1 MSEQQ
6 GPAVQ
11 PEDRIETAPP
21 SGGLRKR
28 GKAGAD
34 PEPGQKVVAARTPLQ
49 LAFARLRKDKVAI
62 GAAILLVILILLAV
76 CAPLV
81 AKLVGHGV
89 NQQLP
94 SEGGLT
100 PDGFPVTPNKDF
112 LLGADQL
119 GRDVLV
125 RTLYGARVSL
135 LVGIVATF
143 IALVVGTIV
152 GVIAG
157 FVGGRTDTV
166 LSRLLDIFLSF
177 PFLVTALTLV
187 ALNRDPQGQPRTNP
201 IIVVMI
207 VISLFTWTFFARLV
221 RGQVLSL
228 REREFIEA
236 ARSLGASNRRIMR
249 VDLLPNLVAPIIVY
263 ATLQIPLNI
272 VFEATLSYLGVGVRP
287 PTPSWGNMLFDAQSS
302 GFYQTQP
309 AFLLGPGI
317 ALLLTVLA
325 FNLLGDGLR
334 DALDPRAA
342 RTMAKTEH

>member
-1 MSEQQ
+1 MTEQQ
-6 GPAVQ
+6 VP
-11 PEDRIETAPP
+11 DTLETAQP
-21 SGGLRKR
+21 SGLHRPDGT
-28 GKAGAD
+28 GGAR
-34 PEPGQKVVAARTPLQ
+34 PESAQPAAVEARTPLA
-49 LAFARLRKDKVAI
+49 LAMARLRRDKVAL
-62 GAAILLVILILLAV
+62 AAGVLLVVLILLAL

-81 AKLVGHGV
+81 AKLTGHGV
-89 NQQLP
+89 DEQLP
-94 SEGGLT
+94 SEGLT
-100 PDGFPVTPNKDF
+100 PDGFPVTPNSSF

-135 LVGIVATF
+135 LVGVVATA
-143 IALVVGTIV
+143 IALVVGTAV
-152 GVIAG
+152 GVVAG

-166 LSRLLDIFLSF
+166 LSRVIDIFLSF

-187 ALNRDPQGQPRTNP
+187 ALNRDAQGQPRANP
-201 IIVVMI
+201 IILVMI

-236 ARSLGASNRRIMR
+236 ARSLGASTRRIMF

-287 PTPSWGNMLFDAQSS
+287 PTPSWGNMINDAQSS
-302 GFYQTQP
+302 SFYQTQP

-334 DALDPRAA
+334 DALDPRSSRAL
-342 RTMAKTEH
+342 AKD

>member
-6 GPAVQ
+6 GPSAEPPDVI
-11 PEDRIETAPP
+11 DTAEPTGLKRVDS
-21 SGGLRKR
+21 SGANQR
-28 GKAGAD
+28 
-34 PEPGQKVVAARTPLQ
+34 EPAQRSVAARTPLQ
-49 LAFARLRKDKVAI
+49 LAFARLRRDRVAI
-62 GAAILLVILILLAV
+62 AAAVLLLVLILLAV
-76 CAPLV
+76 FAPLV
-81 AKLVGHGV
+81 AKIVGHGV
-89 NQQLP
+89 NEQLP
-94 SEGGLT
+94 SQGLT
-100 PDGFPVTPNKDF
+100 PDGFPVTPNGSF

-119 GRDVLV
+119 GRDVLI
-125 RTLYGARVSL
+125 RTLYGARISL
-135 LVGIVATF
+135 LVGVVATA
-143 IALVVGTIV
+143 IALVVGTVV
-152 GVIAG
+152 GLIAG

-166 LSRLLDIFLSF
+166 LSRVIDIFLSF

-187 ALNRDPQGQPRTNP
+187 ALNRDPEGQPRANP
-201 IIVVMI
+201 ILLVML

-236 ARSLGASNRRIMR
+236 ARSLGASNRRIML

-272 VFEATLSYLGVGVRP
+272 VFEATLSYLGVGIRP
-287 PTPSWGNMLFDAQSS
+287 PTPSWGTILFDAQSS

-334 DALDPRAA
+334 DALDPRSS
-342 RTMAKTEH
+342 RTMAKD

>member
-1 MSEQQ
+1 MSDQS
-6 GPAVQ
+6 GP
-11 PEDRIETAPP
+11 DTLDTADHAGGTDEP
-21 SGGLRKR
+21 SGGGAPASRP
-28 GKAGAD
+28 GKAV
-34 PEPGQKVVAARTPLQ
+34 EARSPLQ
-49 LAFARLRKDKVAI
+49 LATARLRRDRVAL
-62 GAAILLVILILLAV
+62 GAGVVLVVLILLAIG
-76 CAPLV
+76 APLV
-81 AKLVGHGV
+81 AKLTGHGV
-89 NQQLP
+89 NQQFP
-94 SEGGLT
+94 DSGLT
-100 PDGFPVTPNKDF
+100 PDGFPVTPNGSF

-135 LVGIVATF
+135 LVGVVAT
-143 IALVVGTIV
+143 AVSLVVGTTV
-152 GVIAG
+152 GLIAG
-157 FVGGRTDTV
+157 FVGGRTDTL
-166 LSRLLDIFLSF
+166 LSRIIDIFLSF

-187 ALNRDPQGQPRTNP
+187 ALNRDAHGQPRINP
-201 IIVVMI
+201 VLLVMVVI
-207 VISLFTWTFFARLV
+207 ALFTWTFFARLV

-236 ARSLGASNRRIMR
+236 ARSLGSSNWRIMT

-287 PTPSWGNMLFDAQSS
+287 PTPSWGNMINDAQGSA
-302 GFYQTQP
+302 FYQTQP

-334 DALDPRAA
+334 DALDPQAA
-342 RTMAKTEH
+342 RTLRSTKD

>member
-1 MSEQQ
+1 MSEQS
-6 GPAVQ
+6 GPGTVA
-11 PEDRIETAPP
+11 
-21 SGGLRKR
+21 GGAD
-28 GKAGAD
+28 AGAR
-34 PEPGQKVVAARTPLQ
+34 PTGGTPVAARTPLQ
-49 LAFARLRKDKVAI
+49 LALARLRRDRVAL
-62 GAAILLVILILLAV
+62 AAAVLLVVLVALALA
-76 CAPLV
+76 APLV
-81 AKLVGHGV
+81 AKLVGHGP

-94 SEGGLT
+94 SEALT
-100 PDGFPVTPNKDF
+100 LDGFPVTPNGSF

-119 GRDVLV
+119 GRNVLV

-135 LVGIVATF
+135 LVGIVATA
-143 IALVVGTIV
+143 IALVVGTTV
-152 GVIAG
+152 GLIAG
-157 FVGGRTDTV
+157 FVGGRVDTV
-166 LSRLLDIFLSF
+166 LSRIIDIFLSF

-187 ALNRDPQGQPRTNP
+187 ALNRDPQGQPRANP
-201 IIVVMI
+201 VLLVML
-207 VISLFTWTFFARLV
+207 VIALFTWTFFARLV

-228 REREFIEA
+228 REREFVEA
-236 ARSLGASNRRIMR
+236 ARSLGASNRRIMV

-334 DALDPRAA
+334 DALDPRSS
-342 RTMAKTEH
+342 RTLAKD

>member
-6 GPAVQ
+6 GPDTLDTAEPTGTKRVDAAGEKQ
-11 PEDRIETAPP
+11 PEPAQRR
-21 SGGLRKR
+21 SV
-28 GKAGAD
+28 
-34 PEPGQKVVAARTPLQ
+34 QARTPLQ
-49 LAFARLRKDKVAI
+49 LAFARLKRDKVAI
-62 GAAILLVILILLAV
+62 GAAVLLVILILLAIF
-76 CAPLV
+76 APLV
-81 AKLVGHGV
+81 AKIVGHGP
-89 NQQLP
+89 NEQLP
-94 SEGGLT
+94 SEGLT
-100 PDGFPVTPNKDF
+100 PDGFPVTPNGSF

-135 LVGIVATF
+135 LVGIVATA
-143 IALVVGTIV
+143 IALVVGTVV
-152 GVIAG
+152 GLIAG
-157 FVGGRTDTV
+157 FIGGKTDTV
-166 LSRLLDIFLSF
+166 LSRVIDIFLSF

-187 ALNRDPQGQPRTNP
+187 ALNRNPQGQPRANP
-201 IIVVMI
+201 VLLVML
-207 VISLFTWTFFARLV
+207 VIALFTWTFFARLV

-236 ARSLGASNRRIMR
+236 ARSLGASNWRIMR
-249 VDLLPNLVAPIIVY
+249 VDLLPNLVAPLIVY

-287 PTPSWGNMLFDAQSS
+287 PTASWGNIIFDAQSS

-309 AFLLGPGI
+309 AFLLGPGV

-342 RTMAKTEH
+342 RTLARD

>member
-1 MSEQQ
+1 MTEQQ
-6 GPAVQ
+6 GPDTLDTAEPTGVKRVDATGAAQPEPTQRRAVQ
-11 PEDRIETAPP
+11 
-21 SGGLRKR
+21 
-28 GKAGAD
+28 
-34 PEPGQKVVAARTPLQ
+34 ARTPMQ
-49 LAFARLRKDKVAI
+49 LAGARLKRDRVAI
-62 GAAILLVILILLAV
+62 AAAILLVLLILLAV
-76 CAPLV
+76 FAPLV
-81 AKLVGHGV
+81 SKLVGHGP
-89 NQQLP
+89 NEQLP
-94 SEGGLT
+94 SEGLT
-100 PDGFPVTPNKDF
+100 PDGFPVTPNSSF

-135 LVGIVATF
+135 LVGVVATAV
-143 IALVVGTIV
+143 ALVVGTVV
-152 GVIAG
+152 GLIAG
-157 FVGGRTDTV
+157 FVGGRTDTI
-166 LSRLLDIFLSF
+166 LSRVIDIFLSF

-187 ALNRDPQGQPRTNP
+187 ALNRDPEGQPRTNP
-201 IIVVMI
+201 VIIVML
-207 VISLFTWTFFARLV
+207 VIALFTWTFFARLV

-236 ARSLGASNRRIMR
+236 ARSLGASNRRIML

-302 GFYQTQP
+302 AFYQTQP

>member
-1 MSEQQ
+1 MIEQP
-6 GPAVQ
+6 GPDALDTAQ
-11 PEDRIETAPP
+11 PTGTNRP
-21 SGGLRKR
+21 
-28 GKAGAD
+28 AGAGGSS
-34 PEPGQKVVAARTPLQ
+34 PELAQRAAVEARTPMA
-49 LAFARLRKDKVAI
+49 LAFARLRHDRVAI
-62 GAAILLVILILLAV
+62 GAAVLLVILILLAI

-81 AKLVGHGV
+81 AKLTGHGV

-94 SEGGLT
+94 SEGLT
-100 PDGFPVTPNKDF
+100 PDGFPVTPNSSF

-125 RTLYGARVSL
+125 RTLYGARISL
-135 LVGIVATF
+135 LVGIVATA

-166 LSRLLDIFLSF
+166 LSRVIDIFLSF

-187 ALNRDPQGQPRTNP
+187 ALNRDAQGQPRTNP
-201 IIVVMI
+201 IILVMV
-207 VISLFTWTFFARLV
+207 VISLFTWTFFARLI

-236 ARSLGASNRRIMR
+236 ARSLGASNRRIMM
-249 VDLLPNLVAPIIVY
+249 VDLLPNLVAPMIVY

-287 PTPSWGNMLFDAQSS
+287 PTPSWGNMINDAQSS
-302 GFYQTQP
+302 AFYQTQP

-334 DALDPRAA
+334 DALDPRSS
-342 RTMAKTEH
+342 RTMAKD

>member
-6 GPAVQ
+6 GPDTLDTAEPTGAKRVDATGAKQ
-11 PEDRIETAPP
+11 PEPIQRR
-21 SGGLRKR
+21 SV
-28 GKAGAD
+28 
-34 PEPGQKVVAARTPLQ
+34 QARTPMQ
-49 LAFARLRKDKVAI
+49 LAFARLKRDRVAI
-62 GAAILLVILILLAV
+62 AAAILLVILILLALL
-76 CAPLV
+76 APV
-81 AKLVGHGV
+81 ISKAVGHGV
-89 NQQLP
+89 NEQLP
-94 SEGGLT
+94 SEGLT
-100 PDGFPVTPNKDF
+100 PDGFPVTPNSSF

-135 LVGIVATF
+135 LVGIVATA
-143 IALVVGTIV
+143 IALVIGTVVGL
-152 GVIAG
+152 IAG
-157 FVGGRTDTV
+157 FIGGRTDTV
-166 LSRLLDIFLSF
+166 LSRVIDIFLSF

-187 ALNRDPQGQPRTNP
+187 ALNRNPQGQPRANP
-201 IIVVMI
+201 ILLVML
-207 VISLFTWTFFARLV
+207 VIALFTWTFFARLV

-228 REREFIEA
+228 REREFVEA
-236 ARSLGASNRRIMR
+236 ARSLGASNWRIMR

-287 PTPSWGNMLFDAQSS
+287 PTPSWGNIIFDAQAS

-309 AFLLGPGI
+309 AFLLGPGV

-334 DALDPRAA
+334 DALDPRSSRTLA
-342 RTMAKTEH
+342 RD